1 LVIATGF
8 LYLYR
13 DLFEVIARY
22 ALKRAYV
29 ESGDANVSIIWP
41 SHFAQAGRSIE
52 VRMGSSEIS
61 VFGMDA
67 NHCIWE
73 RWWAHMNL
81 RASESLS
88 NIDQFSKKSGI
99 WRRAARTNLHLGLLN
114 FGI

>member
-13 DLFEVIARY
+13 DLFEAIARY

-41 SHFAQAGRSIE
+41 SHFAHTGRSIE

-61 VFGMDA
+61 LFGMMLTIAFKRERDVLSHEYVDA
-67 NHCIWE
+67 N
-73 RWWAHMNL
+73 
-81 RASESLS
+81 
-88 NIDQFSKKSGI
+88 GGGP
-99 WRRAARTNLHLGLLN
+99 T
-114 FGI
+114 